1 MFGGPRVYG
10 WPGAGAGAGA
20 GGGFH
25 CARTLERGHG
35 AGAGGGISPAGDW
48 LLVTTPTPTNKLCKM
63 LYRAEDGCKV
73 PGPLAGVLVSCCGD
87 DGMMGSAAAIWCPAP
102 LHSGRGEGAVCFFSP

>member
-10 WPGAGAGAGA
+10 WPGA

-35 AGAGGGISPAGDW
+35 AGAGWGISPVGDW
-48 LLVTTPTPTNKLCKM
+48 LLVL
-63 LYRAEDGCKV
+63 EKV
-73 PGPLAGVLVSCCGD
+73 PSE
-87 DGMMGSAAAIWCPAP
+87 GS
-102 LHSGRGEGAVCFFSP
+102 

>member
-35 AGAGGGISPAGDW
+35 AGAGGGISPGRG
-48 LLVTTPTPTNKLCKM
+48 LVTT
-63 LYRAEDGCKV
+63 
-73 PGPLAGVLVSCCGD
+73 
-87 DGMMGSAAAIWCPAP
+87 SA
-102 LHSGRGEGAVCFFSP
+102 

>member
-10 WPGAGAGAGA
+10 WPGAGA

-48 LLVTTPTPTNKLCKM
+48 LLHLHPPTSFVRCYTEPRM
-63 LYRAEDGCKV
+63 VARSPV
-73 PGPLAGVLVSCCGD
+73 PWLVYWCRVAA
-87 DGMMGSAAAIWCPAP
+87 MMA
-102 LHSGRGEGAVCFFSP
+102 

>member
-10 WPGAGAGAGA
+10 WPGAGA

-35 AGAGGGISPAGDW
+35 AGAGGGSARPG
-48 LLVTTPTPTNKLCKM
+48 TGYYTFTPTNKLFKM
-63 LYRAEDGCKV
+63 LYT
-73 PGPLAGVLVSCCGD
+73 
-87 DGMMGSAAAIWCPAP
+87 SA
-102 LHSGRGEGAVCFFSP
+102 

>member
-10 WPGAGAGAGA
+10 WPGAGAGA

-35 AGAGGGISPAGDW
+35 AGAGWEISPGRG
-48 LLVTTPTPTNKLCKM
+48 LVT
-63 LYRAEDGCKV
+63 
-73 PGPLAGVLVSCCGD
+73 
-87 DGMMGSAAAIWCPAP
+87 SA
-102 LHSGRGEGAVCFFSP
+102 